1 MKNSLIVR
9 IAEGLGN
16 QMFMYANAFT
26 ISQKINYK
34 LYVDDKSAYF
44 KKKDIREFELNN
56 FNITGNKLDDKY
68 KFNNEIK
75 NLKRKLLIKFDLFK
89 KKKKFIIENKFKSK
103 KTKYDSINTNNLS
116 DLVYLE
122 GNYES
127 EKYFISNRNNLLK
140 EFEIKNKDKLIK
152 NKYFDMINKNK
163 DRIISICVR
172 TNRYSERIKNYNN
185 LISKSKSDE
194 FTRDNIEYI
203 QRAIK
208 QFPIKIEKPLY
219 LLWSNDF
226 TNLNEYFPKENFIFI
241 NNDQNKVINDFFLL
255 TNCKNF
261 IVGPTSFHWWGAWL
275 SQHND
280 KICIKP
286 KNINQSSNID
296 FWPNNWIPL

>member
-1 MKNSLIVR
+1 MKKSLIVR

-16 QMFMYANAFT
+16 QMFMYANAL
-26 ISQKINYK
+26 SVSKNINYK

-44 KKKDIREFELNN
+44 KKKDIRSFELNN
-56 FNITGNKLDDKY
+56 FNITGSSLDDKY

-75 NLKRKLLIKFDLFK
+75 NFKRKFLIKFDLFRTK
-89 KKKKFIIENKFKSK
+89 KNFIIESKFKNK
-103 KTKYDSINTNNLS
+103 QTKYSPIDTRNLS
-116 DLVYLE
+116 DLVYVE

-172 TNRYSERIKNYNN
+172 TNRYSERIKNSDN

-194 FTRDNIEYI
+194 FTQNNIEYI
-203 QRAIK
+203 KRAIK

-226 TNLNEYFPKENFIFI
+226 SNLNEYFPKENFIFI
-241 NNDQNKVINDFFLL
+241 KNDHNKVINDFFLL
-255 TNCKNF
+255 TLCKNF